1 MRVLLDENL
10 SYELRHSM
18 PNHEVVT
25 VRYMGWG
32 GLKNGALITTA
43 EANGIEVFITGD
55 RNLAYQQNLTARR
68 MAIVTL
74 SAHNWP
80 IIRNHV
86 QTIAQAVDMAKPGS
100 FQLVPCGEF
109 RKVKD

>member
-18 PNHEVVT
+18 AGHDVFT

-32 GLKNGALITTA
+32 GLKNGALIAAA
-43 EANGIEVFITGD
+43 ETEGIEVFVTGD
-55 RNLAYQQNLTARR
+55 RNLAYQQNLTGRR

-86 QTIAQAVDMAKPGS
+86 QTIARAVDAATPGS
-100 FQLVPCGEF
+100 FQFVQCGEF
-109 RKVKD
+109 RKR

>member
-18 PNHEVVT
+18 TEHKVFT

-32 GLKNGALITTA
+32 GLKNGALIAAA
-43 EANGIEVFITGD
+43 ENSGVEVFVTGD
-55 RNLAYQQNLTARR
+55 RNLSYQQNLSGRR

-80 IIRNHV
+80 IIKDHV
-86 QTIAQAVDMAKPGS
+86 GTIAKAVSAATRGS
-100 FQLVPCGEF
+100 FQFVECGEF
-109 RKVKD
+109 RKR

>member
-1 MRVLLDENL
+1 LFDENL

-18 PNHEVVT
+18 TNHDVVT

-32 GLKNGALITTA
+32 GLKNGALIAAA
-43 EANGIEVFITGD
+43 EAEGIEVFVTGD
-55 RNLAYQQNLTARR
+55 QNLTYQQNLTERR

-80 IIRNHV
+80 IIRDHV
-86 QTIAQAVDMAKPGS
+86 RVIANAVDAATPGS
-100 FQLVPCGEF
+100 FQFVQCGEF
-109 RKVKD
+109 RER

>member
-10 SYELRHSM
+10 SHELRHSIT
-18 PNHEVVT
+18 NHQVVT

-32 GLKNGALITTA
+32 GLKNGALIAVA
-43 EANGIEVFITGD
+43 ETEGIEVFVTGD
-55 RNLAYQQNLTARR
+55 RNIAYQQNLAGRR

-80 IIRNHV
+80 IIRDHL
-86 QTIAQAVDMAKPGS
+86 QTIASAVDRAAPGS
-100 FQLVPCGEF
+100 FQFVECGEF
-109 RKVKD
+109 RKR